1 MNRYTSH
8 DGENYPSSERRN
20 WTLVISGACKPGISP
35 ADDRPRANCR
45 RMQFAH
51 RVGKPVEDPPGARLS
66 VAARLSV
73 RDDRAAR
80 LPASAPKHRRTP
92 HCRARA
98 RVQTRTHTYVRRY
111 VAVGR
116 ARTSVRARRIA
127 PARGWHPGEF
137 SCYVRGTSGEE
148 KDEGEKGRKAERR
161 FSRGTKGNETGD
173 PCVARRRRR
182 AASIRRR
189 ILTHAQNT
197 QAYPRTYASK
207 PHATTP
213 SQSDVGSGPTI
224 HPDGTLS
231 LLRTDVSHGYA
242 TRLHG
247 GPREGDTRWD

>member
-51 RVGKPVEDPPGARLS
+51 RVGKPVEGPPGARLS

-148 KDEGEKGRKAERR
+148 KDEGEKGRRDDSLEERR
-161 FSRGTKGNETGD
+161 ETRLG
-173 PCVARRRRR
+173 
-182 AASIRRR
+182 
-189 ILTHAQNT
+189 THASRDVDAAPRLYDG
-197 QAYPRTYASK
+197 AYSHTRKTHRHTHDIREQTARYYAQSVGRRLGPDDTPRRYAIAFT
-207 PHATTP
+207 H
-213 SQSDVGSGPTI
+213 
-224 HPDGTLS
+224 
-231 LLRTDVSHGYA
+231 
-242 TRLHG
+242 
-247 GPREGDTRWD
+247 